1 MACSQ
6 EFEHGVFVTESSQQR
21 KRELGPG
28 EWLKGHFHVAA
39 SISGTLICSFYSIG
53 LDAAG
58 FRSSVGRL
66 CVAAPAALVASGK
79 PRDQQRSLRGMA
91 LPQTGPR
98 RALPTGAVPN
108 SAIS

>member
-1 MACSQ
+1 M
-6 EFEHGVFVTESSQQR
+6 
-21 KRELGPG
+21 
-28 EWLKGHFHVAA
+28 AA
-39 SISGTLICSFYSIG
+39 SISGALICSFYSIG

-91 LPQTGPR
+91 LPQTGPG